1 MRRVQWDEAWRRAGG
16 RVSVETAGA
25 DPHASGVVGD
35 ESLGAGIEDEA
46 ERGTLRVGAR
56 ERSVDRL
63 PAEDEMF
70 LGCIDDGVAGLEP
83 ELEVA
88 LAVVNA
94 VRHEHLRA
102 SRADEHDVGTLVI
115 RLRLA
120 DGDDRAARA

>member
-46 ERGTLRVGAR
+46 ERGTLRVGAGKR
-56 ERSVDRL
+56 AVDRL

-70 LGCIDDGVAGLEP
+70 LGRIDDGPPTLEP
-83 ELEVA
+83 ELKVA
-88 LAVVNA
+88 LAVVDA
-94 VRHEHLRA
+94 MGHERLRA
-102 SRADEHDVGTLVI
+102 SRANEHDVGTLVVC
-115 RLRLA
+115 LGLA
-120 DGDDRAARA
+120 HRDERTARA